1 MLKCRERFPLVE
13 MTKKIEKMMM
23 TKIKNVL
30 LFFSPFFIVIVVRFS
45 ISVPHP
51 PRSTNKG
58 NNLLRITTS
67 QLIGIQ
73 KCYTPAKLT

>member
-1 MLKCRERFPLVE
+1 MKCRERFPLVE
-13 MTKKIEKMMM
+13 MTKKIEKMKMK
-23 TKIKNVL
+23 KIKSVL
-30 LFFSPFFIVIVVRFS
+30 LFVCVFFMFVVVSFS
-45 ISVPHP
+45 IIVPHP